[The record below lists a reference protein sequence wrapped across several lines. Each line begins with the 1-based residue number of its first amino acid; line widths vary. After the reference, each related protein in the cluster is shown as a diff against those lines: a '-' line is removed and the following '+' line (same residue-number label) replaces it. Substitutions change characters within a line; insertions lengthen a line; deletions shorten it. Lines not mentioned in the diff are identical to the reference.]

1 MFDLKKQLKNLPEQP
16 GVYLMHDK
24 DDNIIYIGK
33 AKILKNRVRQYFNS
47 SKSHSPKVRAMVNHI
62 AWFEYIVTDSELEA
76 LVLECNLIKKYKPH
90 YNILLKDDKHYPY
103 IKVTMNEEYPK
114 LAITRAMKNDGARY
128 FGPYSGM
135 GPVRQVLDVIKKIF
149 LIPTCKRV
157 FPRDIG
163 KARPCLNCQINKCFA
178 PCTGKVSQTE
188 YREVFNNICSFLEG
202 KTDELV
208 GVLEKNMNDAANV
221 LDFEKAALARDK
233 IAAIKAITQKQK
245 IVSDKMANQD
255 VIAFKC
261 YDGKA
266 FIEVFFIRNGRVLGR
281 KSCVIDDI
289 DELSDTEIMSEFL
302 KQFYTD
308 ATYIP
313 NEIICQCET
322 QEADLFV
329 GWLSKRLGK
338 KLVFSVPVRGEK
350 AALVKM
356 VQKNADLS
364 IENYKLNMLKKET
377 NKNTLEK
384 LAEYIHLET
393 APKRIESYDIS
404 NISGTSNVGVM
415 IAFKNGAYDSSL
427 TRKFQIKSFE
437 GSDDYMA
444 MSEVVYRRIIRA
456 KDEENKIQ
464 QGVLEKSKAKF
475 LPLPD
480 LILLDGGK
488 GHVNTIKHV
497 LEKEDVSIPLFG
509 MVKDDKHHFRAL
521 TDGDIE
527 ITLPKNS
534 PVYNLVCAISEKVH
548 ETAISYHAKMRGK
561 KGLSSE
567 LSNINGI
574 GEVKRKKLMRVFK
587 SIDNIAN
594 AGLDELI
601 SAGIDK
607 RSAQNVYDY
616 FN

>member
-47 SKSHSPKVRAMVNHI
+47 SKSHSPKVRAMVAHI

-76 LVLECNLIKKYKPH
+76 LVLECNLIKKHKPH

-103 IKVTMNEEYPK
+103 IKVTMNEDYPK
-114 LAITRAMKNDGARY
+114 LTVTRAMKNDGAKY

-135 GPVRQVLDVIKKIF
+135 GPVRQTMDVIKKIF

-178 PCTGKVSQTE
+178 PCTGGVSQNE
-188 YREVFNNICSFLEG
+188 YRDVFNSICSFLEG
-202 KTDELV
+202 KTDELI
-208 GVLEKNMNDAANV
+208 GLLEKNMIDAANV
-221 LDFEKAALARDK
+221 LDFEKAAEVRDK
-233 IAAIKAITQKQK
+233 ITAIKAITQKQK

-255 VIAFKC
+255 VIAFRC

-266 FIEVFFIRNGRVLGR
+266 FVEVFFIRSGRVLGR

-289 DELSDTEIMSEFL
+289 DELSDAEIISEFL

-322 QEADLFV
+322 QETDLFV
-329 GWLSKRLGK
+329 GWLSERLGK
-338 KLVFSVPVRGEK
+338 KLVFTVPVRGEK
-350 AALVKM
+350 VSLIKM

-364 IENYKLNMLKKET
+364 IENYKLNMIKKEA
-377 NKNTLEK
+377 NKNALEK
-384 LAEYIHLET
+384 LAEYINLEN

-415 IAFKNGAYDSSL
+415 IAFKNGVHDPAL

-444 MSEVVYRRIIRA
+444 MSEVIYRRIIRA
-456 KDEENKIQ
+456 KDEEDKIER
-464 QGVLEKSKAKF
+464 GVLEKSKAKF

-488 GHVNTIKHV
+488 GHVNTIKRV
-497 LEKEDVSIPLFG
+497 LENERVSIPLLG

-521 TDGDIE
+521 TDGEHE
-527 ITLPKNS
+527 IILPKNS
-534 PVYNLVCAISEKVH
+534 PAYNLVCAISEKVH
-548 ETAISYHAKMRGK
+548 ETAISYHSKMRGK

-574 GEVKRKKLMRVFK
+574 GDVKRKKLMRTFK

-594 AGLDELI
+594 ASIDELI
-601 SAGIDK
+601 GAGIDK
-607 RSAQNVYDY
+607 RSAKNVYDY

>member
-33 AKILKNRVRQYFNS
+33 AKNLKNRVRQYFNS

-62 AWFEYIVTDSELEA
+62 EWFEYIVTDSELEA
-76 LVLECNLIKKYKPH
+76 LVLECNLIKKHKPH

-103 IKVTMNEEYPK
+103 IKVTMNEDYPK
-114 LAITRAMKNDGARY
+114 LMITRAMKNDGTRY

-135 GPVRQVLDVIKKIF
+135 GVVRQTLDVIKKIF

-163 KARPCLNCQINKCFA
+163 KARPCLNHQINKCFA
-178 PCTGKVSQTE
+178 PCTGNVSQSA

-202 KTDELV
+202 KTDELITL
-208 GVLEKNMNDAANV
+208 LEKHMNNASDM
-221 LDFEKAALARDK
+221 LDFEKAANLRDK
-233 IAAIKAITQKQK
+233 IAAVKAITQKQK

-261 YDGKA
+261 FDAKA
-266 FIEVFFIRNGRVLGR
+266 FVEVFFIRNGRVLGR
-281 KSCVIDDI
+281 KSCIIDDV
-289 DELSDTEIMSEFL
+289 DELSDIEIMSEFL

-308 ATYIP
+308 AAYIP

-322 QEADLFV
+322 EDTDLFV
-329 GWLSKRLGK
+329 GWLSERLGK
-338 KLVFSVPVRGEK
+338 KLIFTVPVRGQK
-350 AALVKM
+350 VSLIKM

-364 IENYKLNMLKKET
+364 IENYKLNMLKKEAD
-377 NKNTLEK
+377 KNTLEK
-384 LAEYIHLET
+384 LSEYIKLEKI
-393 APKRIESYDIS
+393 PKRIESYDIS

-415 IAFKNGAYDSSL
+415 IAFKNGAYDASL

-456 KDEENKIQ
+456 KDEKNKIQ
-464 QGVLEKSKAKF
+464 NGELEKSKAKF

-497 LEKEDVSIPLFG
+497 LENEGVSVPLFG

-521 TDGDIE
+521 TDGENE
-527 ITLPKNS
+527 IALPKNS

-548 ETAISYHAKMRGK
+548 ETAITYHSKMRGK

-567 LSNINGI
+567 LSAISGI
-574 GEVKRKKLMRVFK
+574 GEVKRKKLMRTFK

-594 AGLDELI
+594 ASIDELI
-601 SAGIDK
+601 KAGLDK
-607 RSAQNVYDY
+607 RSAKNVYDY